1 MSEEKQVKQPTVGK
15 TGLWLAIIG
24 ALLIIIDGAIVLATG
39 NFYGWH
45 YGSATLVGWTE
56 VILSIIIFIVLY
68 WYNKSPQA
76 VGWTV
81 AILAIITLPF
91 DGGFYTC
98 GAWIGLIGGILIA
111 YRK

>member
-1 MSEEKQVKQPTVGK
+1 MSEAEKTQQVGK
-15 TGLWLAIIG
+15 TGLWTAILG
-24 ALLIIIDGAIVLATG
+24 ALLILIDGALVLSTG
-39 NFYGWH
+39 HFYGWH
-45 YGSATLVGWTE
+45 YGSASLVGWTE
-56 VILSIIIFIVLY
+56 VILSIIIYIVLI
-68 WYNKSPQA
+68 WYNKHPAA

-81 AILAIITLPF
+81 AILSLITLPF